1 MRIIRLKFFLILSMF
16 ALLISLVA
24 CSDRTGYSISI
35 KQAKCEFSE
44 CYLDL
49 DIRYSGRERPEILI
63 TVDRIPVDAMD
74 GIRTE
79 EPKYSFKLDSP
90 GSHRIYVT
98 LVKGKR
104 FLTSPVST
112 DILVDTRIPETPSI
126 IWKLSGG
133 KLSIHLATQG
143 DISYTAFR
151 IVFDSGIEKISAFP
165 FFEIDIEKG
174 RDYIIQGY
182 TMRGANSS
190 EPGILDFL
198 LDEDEAPKINT
209 FIESPYSGGPVT
221 LTLEDDWDRSDRLL
235 VDASTERSGIRF
247 LYDGQRLIPE
257 SPLPQGEDTLVVKVT
272 DSSGNST
279 KHQESFNIIKRTS
292 ENLPE
297 LYIEEGAVRNAKWTA
312 QDGTTVLQKFS
323 GGEWTVI
330 SNHNQDERTATIPRD
345 SLSVE
350 GDLYRLLV
358 KSPSEIML
366 PSMPVFAKESFF
378 KRFSTE
384 VISSLL
390 GMDALLVGGNDYR
403 LFGNVVVRENSIM
416 KVESGSTLT
425 ISRGNTL
432 LVSGVLDLEGRK
444 DRIALNPGG
453 SYGTLEVSTN
463 GILIARNVDFNKTRI
478 VVKNA
483 SVIAMDGCT
492 LGAGL
497 EIRGTRTVQLYN
509 CEIVGDILLENVMD
523 LYIHSSRSA
532 SGKFVLSNSL
542 SSTLSRS
549 TIENDTVEIKNSR
562 VSFFL
567 GGVSS
572 QHFKIYQ
579 LSRVSMT
586 GLEISS
592 EKLEVLEASSLSLED
607 IYGDGK
613 FLLSV
618 RTLSRASLDEKLAG
632 KLDLEADEKSVI
644 AIY

>member
-1 MRIIRLKFFLILSMF
+1 MLS
-16 ALLISLVA
+16 
-24 CSDRTGYSISI
+24 RP
-35 KQAKCEFSE
+35 
-44 CYLDL
+44 
-49 DIRYSGRERPEILI
+49 RYKVFRRERPEILI

-165 FFEIDIEKG
+165 FFEIDIEREGITSYRVTQCAVQILPSRDSRFPTRRG
-174 RDYIIQGY
+174 RSAKDKYFH
-182 TMRGANSS
+182 RVS
-190 EPGILDFL
+190 ILR
-198 LDEDEAPKINT
+198 
-209 FIESPYSGGPVT
+209 SPVT

-257 SPLPQGEDTLVVKVT
+257 SPLPQGEYTLVVKVT

-432 LVSGVLDLEGRK
+432 LVSGALDLEGRK

-549 TIENDTVEIKNSR
+549 TIEKDKVEIKNSR
-562 VSFFL
+562 VRFFL

-572 QHFKIYQ
+572 QHFKKYQ

-592 EKLEVLEASSLSLED
+592 EKLEVLEASSLSRED

>member
-1 MRIIRLKFFLILSMF
+1 
-16 ALLISLVA
+16 
-24 CSDRTGYSISI
+24 
-35 KQAKCEFSE
+35 
-44 CYLDL
+44 
-49 DIRYSGRERPEILI
+49 
-63 TVDRIPVDAMD
+63 
-74 GIRTE
+74 
-79 EPKYSFKLDSP
+79 
-90 GSHRIYVT
+90 
-98 LVKGKR
+98 
-104 FLTSPVST
+104 
-112 DILVDTRIPETPSI
+112 
-126 IWKLSGG
+126 
-133 KLSIHLATQG
+133 
-143 DISYTAFR
+143 
-151 IVFDSGIEKISAFP
+151 
-165 FFEIDIEKG
+165 
-174 RDYIIQGY
+174 
-182 TMRGANSS
+182 
-190 EPGILDFL
+190 
-198 LDEDEAPKINT
+198 
-209 FIESPYSGGPVT
+209 
-221 LTLEDDWDRSDRLL
+221 
-235 VDASTERSGIRF
+235 
-247 LYDGQRLIPE
+247 
-257 SPLPQGEDTLVVKVT
+257 
-272 DSSGNST
+272 
-279 KHQESFNIIKRTS
+279 
-292 ENLPE
+292 
-297 LYIEEGAVRNAKWTA
+297 
-312 QDGTTVLQKFS
+312 
-323 GGEWTVI
+323 
-330 SNHNQDERTATIPRD
+330 
-345 SLSVE
+345 
-350 GDLYRLLV
+350 
-358 KSPSEIML
+358 
-366 PSMPVFAKESFF
+366 
-378 KRFSTE
+378 
-384 VISSLL
+384 
-390 GMDALLVGGNDYR
+390 
-403 LFGNVVVRENSIM
+403 VRENSIM

>member
-1 MRIIRLKFFLILSMF
+1 
-16 ALLISLVA
+16 
-24 CSDRTGYSISI
+24 
-35 KQAKCEFSE
+35 
-44 CYLDL
+44 
-49 DIRYSGRERPEILI
+49 
-63 TVDRIPVDAMD
+63 
-74 GIRTE
+74 
-79 EPKYSFKLDSP
+79 
-90 GSHRIYVT
+90 VT

>member
-1 MRIIRLKFFLILSMF
+1 MLV
-16 ALLISLVA
+16 LLIPLVA
-24 CSDRTGYSISI
+24 CSDRTGYSLSI
-35 KQAKCEFSE
+35 KQARCEFTE

-49 DIRYSGRERPEILI
+49 DIRYPGRDQPEILI

-79 EPKYSFKLDSP
+79 DPKYSFKLDSL

-112 DILVDTRIPETPSI
+112 DVLVDTRIPETPSI
-126 IWKLSGG
+126 VWKISEG
-133 KLSIHLATQG
+133 KLSIRLATQG

-151 IVFDSGIEKISAFP
+151 IVVDSGIEKISTSP

-182 TMRGANSS
+182 TMRGVNSS

-198 LDEDEAPKINT
+198 LNEDEAPKINT
-209 FIESPYSGGPVT
+209 FIESPYSGGPVM
-221 LTLEDDWDRSDRLL
+221 LTLEDDWDRSDRLS
-235 VDASTERSGIRF
+235 VDAFAERSGIRF
-247 LYDGQRLIPE
+247 LYDSQRLIPE
-257 SPLPQGEDTLVVKVT
+257 IPLPQGEDTMVVKVT
-272 DSSGNST
+272 DSSGNCT
-279 KHQESFNIIKRTS
+279 EYRESFSIIKRTS

-312 QDGTTVLQKFS
+312 QNGATVLQKFS
-323 GGEWTVI
+323 GGEWTAI
-330 SNHNQDERTATIPRD
+330 SNHDQDERTATIPRD
-345 SLSVE
+345 SLSIE

-358 KSPSEIML
+358 KSPSEITL

-390 GMDALLVGGNDYR
+390 GMDALLVGENDYR

-425 ISRGNTL
+425 IARGNTL

-453 SYGTLEVSTN
+453 SYGTLEVSNN

-478 VVKNA
+478 VVKSA
-483 SVIAMDGCT
+483 SVIAMDDCT

-497 EIRGTRTVQLYN
+497 EIHGARTVQLYN
-509 CEIVGDILLENVMD
+509 CEIVGDTLLESVMD
-523 LYIHSSRSA
+523 LYIHSSRTG
-532 SGKFVLSNSL
+532 SGTFVLSNSL
-542 SSTLSRS
+542 SSTISRS
-549 TIENDTVEIKNSR
+549 KIENDTVEIKNSR
-562 VSFFL
+562 VSFLL

-572 QHFKIYQ
+572 QHLKMQQ

-592 EKLEVLEASSLSLED
+592 ESLEVLEASSLSLED
-607 IYGDGK
+607 IHSDGK
-613 FLLSV
+613 FLLSA
-618 RTLSRASLDEKLAG
+618 RILSRASLDEKLAG
-632 KLDLEADEKSVI
+632 KLELEADEKSVI
-644 AIY
+644 ATY